1 MTASSDTNTANE
13 PHIRSATATDVIAA
27 TQIVANAYRRYISR
41 MGRTPT
47 TMLEDYAARIQEGSV
62 WVIEQGH
69 VVRGVAVLVAEQDHM
84 LLENIAVEPAFHG
97 IGLGRRLLIFA
108 EAETIRRGYREI
120 RLYTH
125 KTMTENQELYARI
138 GYVETGRSNE
148 AGYDRVFMRKQ
159 LTGKKASV

>member
-1 MTASSDTNTANE
+1 MSTSSDTNTANE
-13 PHIRSATATDVIAA
+13 PHIRSATATDVTAV

-62 WVIEQGH
+62 WVIEQGD
-69 VVRGVAVLVAEQDHM
+69 VVRGVAVLVAKPDHM
-84 LLENIAVEPAFHG
+84 LLENIAVEPAFHS

-108 EAETIRRGYREI
+108 EAEAIRRGYREI

-138 GYVETGRSNE
+138 GYAETGRSNE
-148 AGYDRVFMRKQ
+148 AGYDRVFMRKP
-159 LTGKKASV
+159 LAGKKASA